1 MPYPLPPPAD
11 ALGQSDGSR
20 SVTVLA
26 HRPSGERPARRTF
39 FGDSAANDS
48 RQAVTGFVVVLLTE
62 YERQHQGWGWL
73 RLAHG
78 PAALKGIPGLRFAKV
93 MGSGHGGGFSIRPSA
108 SHQGLVT
115 VFEHLGQA
123 HDFLSSAYV
132 AAGRER
138 SRQWWSAVMSVASAR
153 GEWDGQPWAPTSAP
167 ALLAIPHSH
176 TTPVLQPV
184 ALVSSPVVPGGSA
197 LAVITR
203 ASIRPA
209 KALAFWRYAPAAQAD
224 LEQAPGC
231 LLAMGLGE
239 APLVRQC
246 TFSLWQDTPSML
258 AYAHTG
264 AHQTAIEAA
273 HRHGFFSESLFL
285 RMQVLA
291 QDGQWKSHAAAK
303 LNG

>member
-1 MPYPLPPPAD
+1 MPSPLPPPAD
-11 ALGQSDGSR
+11 TLGLGVGSR
-20 SVTVLA
+20 SVTALA
-26 HRPSGERPARRTF
+26 QRPSGERPARRTF

-48 RQAVTGFVVVLLTE
+48 RQAVTGFVVVLLAD
-62 YERQHQGWGWL
+62 YERQHQAWGWL

-78 PAALKGIPGLRFAKV
+78 SAALKDMPGLRFAKV

-108 SHQGLVT
+108 SHQGLIT
-115 VFEHLGQA
+115 VFEQLEQA
-123 HDFLSSAYV
+123 QNFLNSAYV

-153 GEWDGQPWAPTSAP
+153 GEWDGQAWAPTSAP

-176 TTPVLQPV
+176 TTPVLPPV
-184 ALVSSPVVPGGSA
+184 ALAPSAAVVGDSA

-246 TFSLWQDTPSML
+246 TFSLWRDTPSML

-291 QDGQWKSHAAAK
+291 QDGQWKTHTAPA
-303 LNG
+303 LHD